1 MITIKKALIMM
12 IGVFTFSSI
21 EAQVTMKDP
30 VSFKLK
36 NGVEVVVAEN
46 IGMGKVF
53 ASVKIEGEA
62 LDSNA
67 AVSEVLTKIL
77 TEGASVKG
85 KAVFANSLKEIAPK
99 VSVTADEAN
108 VAAAVEDFENAFL
121 VMSSALQESVI
132 DQVIVD
138 KVNKSTK
145 QVVSLAEVKTFYN
158 KQITPSRTYVTIAGN
173 ISVAQAKALVKKA
186 FGEWKGNSEASI
198 AR

>member
-1 MITIKKALIMM
+1 MM

>member
-1 MITIKKALIMM
+1 MITIKKVLIVM
-12 IGVFTFSSI
+12 IGVFAFSSI

-36 NGVEVVVAEN
+36 NGIEVVVAEN

-67 AVSEVLTKIL
+67 AISEVLTKIL
-77 TEGASVKG
+77 TEGAKAKG
-85 KAVFANSLKEIAPK
+85 KVAFANSLKEIAPK

-108 VAAAVEDFENAFL
+108 VAADAEDFENAFL

-132 DQVIVD
+132 DQVTLD
-138 KVNKSTK
+138 QVNKNTK

-158 KQITPSRTYVTIAGN
+158 KQFTPSRTYVTIAGN
-173 ISVAQAKALVKKA
+173 ISIAQAKALAKKA
-186 FGEWKGNSEASI
+186 FGEWKENSEASI